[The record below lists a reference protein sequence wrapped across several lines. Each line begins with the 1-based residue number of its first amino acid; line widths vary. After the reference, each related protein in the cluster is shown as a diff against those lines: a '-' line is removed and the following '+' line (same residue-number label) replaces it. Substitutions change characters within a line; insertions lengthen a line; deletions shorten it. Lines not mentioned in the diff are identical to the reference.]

1 MAKIVRK
8 CRKCG
13 QPFEQTAR
21 PHLYKVS
28 ASSSPYV
35 MRSYCPPCTSLISR
49 AARLCDP
56 RYVGVGGH
64 GDVLEYR
71 TVRGEA

>member
-21 PHLYKVS
+21 PHRYKVA
-28 ASSSPYV
+28 ASSSHYV
-35 MRSYCPPCTSLISR
+35 MRSYCPSCASLISH
-49 AARLCDP
+49 AARACDP
-56 RYVGVGGH
+56 RYLHLGGH
-64 GDVLEYR
+64 GIYKGPREVL
-71 TVRGEA
+71 